1 MREDGSGVEDDI
13 TDALVGGSLYERLR
27 VQRTSVFGGP
37 IPRKLAA
44 QSGLLVVLTLVLP
57 ITAAFPAGVRALFPA
72 EEPTTASPQ
81 IMLLGVLGLVL
92 LIGTGGVLV
101 CLEYA
106 RLRLEPGLTESQI
119 RALLNWEEV
128 ASLFGLGTGGAV
140 VFLTD
145 GFTLLGL
152 GGIGVVQT
160 YLQQAPRSAFTT
172 SGTGISVVAV
182 ATAALCGA
190 VCLYTA
196 SRYLLVIG
204 DLRSR

>member
-1 MREDGSGVEDDI
+1 MGSDGSGVEDDI
-13 TDALVGGSLYERLR
+13 TDTLVGGSLYERLR
-27 VQRTSVFGGP
+27 VQRTGVFGGS
-37 IPRKLAA
+37 IPRKLVT
-44 QSGLLVVLTLVLP
+44 QSGLLVVLALVLP

-72 EEPTTASPQ
+72 GEPTTASPQ
-81 IMLLGVLGLVL
+81 IILLGVLGLVL
-92 LIGTGGVLV
+92 LVGTGAVLV

-106 RLRLEPGLTESQI
+106 RLRLEPGLTEDQI
-119 RALLNWEEV
+119 RVLLNWEEV
-128 ASLFGLGTGGAV
+128 TSLFGLGTGGAV

-182 ATAALCGA
+182 ATTAVCGA
-190 VCLYTA
+190 VLLYTA
-196 SRYLLVIG
+196 SRYLVVVG
-204 DLRSR
+204 DLRSH

>member
-1 MREDGSGVEDDI
+1 
-13 TDALVGGSLYERLR
+13 
-27 VQRTSVFGGP
+27 
-37 IPRKLAA
+37 
-44 QSGLLVVLTLVLP
+44 
-57 ITAAFPAGVRALFPA
+57 
-72 EEPTTASPQ
+72 
-81 IMLLGVLGLVL
+81 MLLGILGLVL
-92 LIGTGGVLV
+92 LVGTGGVLV

-106 RLRLEPGLTESQI
+106 RLRLEPGLTEDQI

-152 GGIGVVQT
+152 GGIEVVRT

-196 SRYLLVIG
+196 SRYLLVVG